1 MQKKQKKL
9 CKSCVYNLCKEK
21 EAKAY
26 IEKEKLY
33 T

>member
-1 MQKKQKKL
+1 MQKKQNIIY
-9 CKSCVYNLCKEK
+9 KSNVYNLWEEK
-21 EAKAY
+21 EAKTY